1 VDPRSNGTSQYSLP
15 NRALSSRP
23 SAGQRIV
30 LFAAPHATFRPLG
43 GMMRDVRGD
52 RRRNTVTDR
61 HIGGSRVG
69 NPQIVTVAATA
80 A

>member
-1 VDPRSNGTSQYSLP
+1 
-15 NRALSSRP
+15 
-23 SAGQRIV
+23 V

-61 HIGGSRVG
+61 HIGGSRWAIRRSS
-69 NPQIVTVAATA
+69 PWPPLRL
-80 A
+80 